1 MGKQRVRTRLPEHR
15 GTWKHA
21 LSIGAVLLAI
31 AVAFVFTKATADTQP
46 ATDARQVSPRES
58 VRVLPNGAAITTSE
72 DELFLSPD
80 GNWAKTLLNAYPQA
94 ATISLRGADG
104 LEVASAARTCGDD
117 DASCAT
123 MAKRGDCLSNAS
135 YMHVS
140 CAFSCRTCADRDDE
154 ITIRGELPHGKQ
166 TLHAVVDDF
175 AFVWSPTPVERN
187 VVVGFD
193 GESVKLKTLS
203 QAPRVFEVEAIASA
217 EECAAI
223 ARLAKPVMTESIAHD
238 GPGSN
243 TTTADDPAWDSKPAA
258 ARLRNSAS
266 GWLDLSLEKALTGD
280 AARLQEV
287 WLRIAALARVDP
299 RSAEPMQA
307 IRYRKGEHYW
317 YHVDA
322 GGSTGALVGR
332 ALTVLLYLSDGFT
345 GGETS
350 FALAGEPAGMGS
362 KEEVYAALGT
372 GCTTKRGLTI
382 TPKAGN
388 ALLFYNLQPNSARV
402 DSQSWHASCDVQS
415 GEKLAA
421 NLWFHLG
428 LEEFL
433 STGRKPFS
441 RRPGASIF
449 GAGFLDDDTAFRNY
463 QLG

>member
-1 MGKQRVRTRLPEHR
+1 MSLCTAPPRVRSHPL
-15 GTWKHA
+15 
-21 LSIGAVLLAI
+21 
-31 AVAFVFTKATADTQP
+31 
-46 ATDARQVSPRES
+46 
-58 VRVLPNGAAITTSE
+58 
-72 DELFLSPD
+72 
-80 GNWAKTLLNAYPQA
+80 
-94 ATISLRGADG
+94 
-104 LEVASAARTCGDD
+104 
-117 DASCAT
+117 
-123 MAKRGDCLSNAS
+123 
-135 YMHVS
+135 
-140 CAFSCRTCADRDDE
+140 
-154 ITIRGELPHGKQ
+154 
-166 TLHAVVDDF
+166 LHAVLQVWQQKKNIPKDSDNWF
-175 AFVWSPTPVERN
+175 AEWYPSANASIKIVCFLTVAYLKSIYCMKEFRVAQAMDKLL
-187 VVVGFD
+187 VVV
-193 GESVKLKTLS
+193 
-203 QAPRVFEVEAIASA
+203 
-217 EECAAI
+217 C
-223 ARLAKPVMTESIAHD
+223 
-238 GPGSN
+238 
-243 TTTADDPAWDSKPAA
+243 
-258 ARLRNSAS
+258 
-266 GWLDLSLEKALTGD
+266 
-280 AARLQEV
+280 
-287 WLRIAALARVDP
+287 
-299 RSAEPMQA
+299 EPMQA

-350 FALAGEPAGMGS
+350 FALAGEPVGMGS